1 MPTATGEV
9 GYACASRIC
18 EERWS
23 MVTALQFTAIAV
35 FLIWGLVSSQ
45 CDVLASR
52 HDEAKLVQ
60 RRRGPAD

>member
-1 MPTATGEV
+1 
-9 GYACASRIC
+9 
-18 EERWS
+18 